1 MTKQNPGADKSGN
14 LETAPAH
21 SGFAEP
27 ADGAPRP
34 LRSEVSASEI
44 SLQWA
49 QVVALLRKELGEST
63 YQNWLCF
70 MGCEGIDGGCV
81 QLTAPS
87 RFKRDWIS
95 SHLGDA
101 LLKAW
106 TTVNAQV
113 LRLDLRA
120 KENGSAPASGAPN
133 TNDAITVASVASV
146 QPARNENPVDP
157 RNGHYGR
164 LGAPLDPRFT
174 FEDFVVGKSNE
185 FAHAAA
191 RRVADSDN
199 PPFNPLFLHGGVGL
213 GKTHLMHAIAH
224 AIRAQHPERTVLYLS
239 AEKFMYQ
246 FIKALR
252 DKDTMPFKEALR
264 SVDVL
269 MIDDVQF
276 IGGKGSTQEEFFH
289 TFNALIDHQKQL
301 VISADRSPSDL
312 DGIEERIRS
321 RLGWGLV
328 ADIHPTDYELR
339 LGILQGKA
347 EIARRQMPDL
357 EIAEAVLEFLAH
369 RISSNV
375 RDVEGALTRVVAF
388 ATLVRRPIT
397 VDMAREVLQDLL
409 RASERRITIDE
420 IQRKAAEYFNIRL
433 ADMLSARRARAVAR
447 PRQVAMY
454 LAKQLTA
461 RSLPEIG
468 RKFGGRDHTTVIHA
482 VRRIEQL
489 RESDNAL
496 NEDVEKLQR
505 LLQG

>member
-1 MTKQNPGADKSGN
+1 MPEDALARPGGMP
-14 LETAPAH
+14 APVVDVA
-21 SGFAEP
+21 
-27 ADGAPRP
+27 R
-34 LRSEVSASEI
+34 
-44 SLQWA
+44 QWT
-49 QVVALLRKELGEST
+49 QVVALLRKELGEAT

-70 MGCEGIDGGCV
+70 VGCDGIEGGCAL
-81 QLTAPS
+81 LTAPS
-87 RFKRDWIS
+87 RFKRDWIR
-95 SHLGDA
+95 SHLGDQM
-101 LLKAW
+101 LKAW
-106 TTVNAQV
+106 TGVNSQV
-113 LRLDLRA
+113 LRLDFHAREA
-120 KENGSAPASGAPN
+120 APAASNGGENHASRVTVGAP
-133 TNDAITVASVASV
+133 AAASL
-146 QPARNENPVDP
+146 PGNEFQAVG
-157 RNGHYGR
+157 RAGQYGR
-164 LGAPLDPRFT
+164 IGAPLDPRFT

-191 RRVADSDN
+191 RRIAESDT

-224 AIRAQHPERTVLYLS
+224 AIRARRPDRSVLYLS

-269 MIDDVQF
+269 MVDDVQF

-347 EIARRQMPDL
+347 ELARRQVPDL
-357 EIAEAVLEFLAH
+357 DIAESVLEFLAH